1 MKDQTQTPSIT
12 PTGAASAS
20 TDVLGVVW
28 IFDINYRSYRQDE
41 NGCAYGGPI
50 WRDCW
55 RKHEIVGETK
65 RSWITRW
72 GRKVPKEGGHGI
84 AFSEEE
90 VSREAYIHDNRH
102 KIADRV
108 MQLSDHD
115 ILKRV
120 AELVGYETPNDDVTG
135 LAPGKDEQ

>member
-1 MKDQTQTPSIT
+1 MNDQIQKTSIT
-12 PTGAASAS
+12 PAGAASAS

-28 IFDINYRSYRQDE
+28 IFDINYRSYRRDK
-41 NGCAYGGPI
+41 NGRAYGGPI
-50 WRDCW
+50 WRDHW

-72 GRKVPKEGGHGI
+72 GKKVPKSGGNGI

-90 VSREAYIHDNRH
+90 IDREAYIQDNRH

-108 MQLSDHD
+108 MRLKDHD
-115 ILKRV
+115 TLKRI
-120 AELVGYETPNDDVTG
+120 AELVGYETPNARNQG
-135 LAPGKDEQ
+135 AAA

>member
-1 MKDQTQTPSIT
+1 MNDQTQPTSTT
-12 PTGAASAS
+12 PTGAASAL

-28 IFDINYRSYRQDE
+28 IFDINRRSYRRDE
-41 NGCAYGGPI
+41 NGRAYGGPV
-50 WRDCW
+50 WRDHW
-55 RKHEIVGETK
+55 RKHEIVGQTK

-72 GRKVPKEGGHGI
+72 GKKVPKAGGNGI

-90 VSREAYIHDNRH
+90 IDREVFIHDNRH

-108 MQLSDHD
+108 MQLTDHD

-120 AELVGYETPNDDVTG
+120 AELVGYETPNASLSG
-135 LAPGKDEQ
+135 LPLGKD